1 MKNIVGKILRELL
14 NKQGAPTRKDF
25 SGMMN
30 ISEKTLYNVLDG
42 SSSFTLEQ
50 VHKAS
55 ILLNYNI
62 IAEYYNSIGED
73 ISILSEPK
81 EEYNTSNAIT
91 MTFNFSVPTID
102 VNNIGVFIK
111 ELNELAKLHR
121 IRIL

>member
-25 SGMMN
+25 SGMMS

-42 SSSFTLEQ
+42 SSSLTLEQ

-55 ILLNYNI
+55 KLLNYNI
-62 IAEYYNSIGED
+62 IAEYYRNIGED
-73 ISILSEPK
+73 TSVVNEPN
-81 EEYNTSNAIT
+81 EEYKNANAIT

-102 VNNIGVFIK
+102 INNIGVFMK
-111 ELNELAKLHR
+111 ELNEIAKLHR